1 MIREL
6 VPGLVLFLMLGLT
19 ISPAAS
25 QSSSDETTVGIT
37 VDRACDMTGRD
48 FRFLGQAYSEEL
60 DAGFIGLNA
69 SGNFQHLPVNLGE
82 LSYSNYRIDIE
93 SSRTAEAAISSPDDD
108 DTNETDDGS
117 SAKIIFYDLI
127 SEGDERFRVETSEYS
142 DINGSAFIE
151 VENLDIEESLVNFTE
166 IEEEKLD
173 VNQTRITGGNL
184 TSGDQLESRI
194 FANESSN
201 EPLDTSSIR
210 VQANRMVAEQSYI
223 MNSTNN
229 NAEQNLTQ
237 FIRDEDLLEPEVRE
251 NESQHYV
258 RPFRHNRTDEIIES
272 HNSSELIGYNSSWM
286 PFQQVI
292 QFNEFFAGDTPPGEY
307 TGRLSIDYQCGFEA
321 TEASRFSVES
331 DDSISNKSEFLEWEE
346 DANKSDIVEEVE
358 IDGLNI
364 SDVEQRNPLS
374 VVTVLDNRTFEA
386 RFFILDTEGEGV
398 IPDDVSEDDEVDQDV
413 DTDAEE
419 PDEADTEFDV
429 DADEPLDEADEREG
443 DDSDFPGET
452 EVPDP
457 EPEPDPDPQPLLS
470 LSIMPL
476 NSTYEAPRGRFT
488 EIGLE
493 VENIGLE
500 PVNDLELE
508 PRFSEAMDWEA
519 QIGNIDS
526 LEVDESVNSSV
537 YVNPSES
544 VDPGIYQVPVY
555 GSNPD
560 GDIALQYV
568 NVEVTEDIFQ
578 GVLNIEEAPRDVRFE
593 QGQNYTLPL
602 ILSNNGE
609 TEVENVEIE
618 LNNYEACGTYSVDP
632 IDNIESG
639 SDVSATIQFQAGDD
653 LEECSATIIA
663 SSDSGDLAFSELNI
677 DVREEIGFVPEE
689 FRVPIVASL
698 WTLMLLAYA
707 VLTKKYGVH
716 NMTVKVPLVLLV
728 VGEAFIIIYLSS
740 TYYNLA
746 PPGLLP
752 F

>member
-1 MIREL
+1 MKKLGSVAVTVFI
-6 VPGLVLFLMLGLT
+6 VIGLT
-19 ISPAAS
+19 MPPALAQNSGDTDVSVSVDRVCSTSAYNYRFNGATFSDDLQTEIVGLNTTGNFEYTPVNQGEMSFSNFNISIYRTSEIEAELDDGNETEEDTNGNETEDDNGDTE
-25 QSSSDETTVGIT
+25 SSS
-37 VDRACDMTGRD
+37 
-48 FRFLGQAYSEEL
+48 
-60 DAGFIGLNA
+60 
-69 SGNFQHLPVNLGE
+69 
-82 LSYSNYRIDIE
+82 IE
-93 SSRTAEAAISSPDDD
+93 VQDV
-108 DTNETDDGS
+108 NETDREY
-117 SAKIIFYDLI
+117 IDL
-127 SEGDERFRVETSEYS
+127 SDQPSNYS
-142 DINGSAFIE
+142 KNY
-151 VENLDIEESLVNFTE
+151 L
-166 IEEEKLD
+166 
-173 VNQTRITGGNL
+173 
-184 TSGDQLESRI
+184 
-194 FANESSN
+194 
-201 EPLDTSSIR
+201 
-210 VQANRMVAEQSYI
+210 
-223 MNSTNN
+223 MNSTNSN
-229 NAEQNLTQ
+229 TRQDLT
-237 FIRDEDLLEPEVRE
+237 LLFPDNE
-251 NESQHYV
+251 NETENKHYV
-258 RPFRHNRTDEIIES
+258 RPFRHNTTEEIRES
-272 HNSSELIGYNSSWM
+272 HQNADLIGYNSSWEPLIHVPRM
-286 PFQQVI
+286 PT
-292 QFNEFFAGDTPPGEY
+292 FNANYNPGEY
-307 TGRLSIDYQCGFEA
+307 TAELDMTYRCEFSPR
-321 TEASRFSVES
+321 EASTFNVEGFNES
-331 DDSISNKSEFLEWEE
+331 FNRPEFDDLIEEEDIDISNDVS
-346 DANKSDIVEEVE
+346 
-358 IDGLNI
+358 IDGLNV
-364 SDVEQRNPLS
+364 SDYDNSQSLYYA
-374 VVTVLDNRTFEA
+374 VTHEEDRMLETDFA
-386 RFFILDTEGEGV
+386 ILDLEGEGV
-398 IPDDVSEDDEVDQDV
+398 IPDDVGEDDEVDQEV
-413 DTDAEE
+413 ETDAEE

-443 DDSDFPGET
+443 DDSEFPGET

-457 EPEPDPDPQPLLS
+457 QPEPDPDPQPLLS

-500 PVNDLELE
+500 TVNNLELE

-526 LEVDESVNSSV
+526 LDVDESVNSSV

-544 VDPGIYQVPVY
+544 VDPGLYQVPVY
-555 GSNPD
+555 GSNPE

-593 QGQNYTLPL
+593 QGGNYTLPL

-609 TEVENVEIE
+609 TEVENVQIE

-632 IDNIESG
+632 IDNIEPG
-639 SDVSATIQFQAGDD
+639 SDVSATIQFQAGND

-707 VLTKKYGVH
+707 ILTKKYGVH